1 MLSSKIPVVRLI
13 SKEGSRFD
21 YSLLGHLQIDEEGVI
36 SGKITD
42 EAVLAV
48 LAERGL
54 LAFSEFRT
62 EIYPLPAVR
71 KSKEE

>member
-1 MLSSKIPVVRLI
+1 MSSKIPVVRLI
-13 SKEGSRFD
+13 SKEHNRFDD
-21 YSLLGHLQIDEEGVI
+21 YSLLGHLQIDEKGII